1 MILEHPRAGKFLFN
15 PAWLLKVIQPMK
27 IKPPVIQIALD
38 YPTIEEA
45 IAMAKIA
52 IQAGVD
58 WLEVGTPLIVA
69 QGAGTI
75 GQLKRAFPDYP
86 VLGDYKTMDS
96 GGKNN
101 LLTQKQGGQV
111 MTICG
116 NAPDETVKAGVSA
129 AKETGVWVVVDLIG
143 CQNVADRAR
152 QCEEWGVDMVY
163 LHYGADQRR
172 ADATRDSVQWLD
184 AVQAV
189 VKIPIGVGTF
199 DAMDAVRAVAKGA
212 ELVAIGHPVIS
223 GANPLEALTDYCR
236 KVRAAYRPRR

>member
-1 MILEHPRAGKFLFN
+1 MN
-15 PAWLLKVIQPMK
+15 

-45 IAMAKIA
+45 VAMAKIG

-69 QGAGTI
+69 QGAATI
-75 GQLKRAFPDYP
+75 GQLKRAYPDYP
-86 VLGDYKTMDS
+86 VLADYKTMDS

-111 MTICG
+111 MTICA
-116 NAPDETVKAGVSA
+116 NAPDETVKAGIAA
-129 AKETGVWVVVDLIG
+129 AKESGVWVVVDLIG
-143 CQNVADRAR
+143 VKSVGARAR

-172 ADATRDSVQWLD
+172 ADATKDSVQWLD
-184 AVQAV
+184 EVQAA

-199 DAMDAVRAVAKGA
+199 GAEDAVRAVSKGA

-223 GANPLEALTDYCR
+223 GPNPLADLTDYCR
-236 KVRAAYRPRR
+236 KVRAAYKPRKK